1 MVWNGG
7 GGGKNELTKQ
17 HQMTIQ
23 GGKNSEMQRF
33 SKILSAHLQ
42 TKQNGIEGYHHID
55 VLVSESKAKV
65 KLLDFIVLIDY
76 IIIIIEVKTYQ
87 LENISMQPKLKSPL
101 S

>member
-1 MVWNGG
+1 MVWNG
-7 GGGKNELTKQ
+7 GGGKNELTRQ

-33 SKILSAHLQ
+33 SKILSANLQ
-42 TKQNGIEGYHHID
+42 TEQNGIECYHHID

-65 KLLDFIVLIDY
+65 KLLDFSVLLDY

-87 LENISMQPKLKSPL
+87 LENISMQHKLKSLL